1 MDNTQNTYLEI
12 LRLILKVLKFSTYL
26 AITLLELFL
35 KVSKAL
41 LNLTDYE
48 PFKFVKDY
56 KYEVLGKRV
65 KNDINLQTIQV
76 ATNNMARHQYNFKR
90 SEMFQTQ
97 YKNIQEILKICKDE
111 QAPIND
117 DIYKDILYRIGILIV
132 ESEKVALKEGHQY
145 AKRTKFLLDNNI
157 YDNYVREKILSG
169 EADGL
174 MQEYIY
180 NQRKADNGNE
190 RGFTIDDY

>member
-1 MDNTQNTYLEI
+1 MENTQNTYLEI

-26 AITLLELFL
+26 AITLLELFI

-65 KNDINLQTIQV
+65 ENDINLQTIQV

-145 AKRTKFLLDNNI
+145 AKRTKFLLDNKI

-174 MQEYIY
+174 MQEYLY

>member
-1 MDNTQNTYLEI
+1 MENTQNTYWEI
-12 LRLILKVLKFSTYL
+12 LRLILKVLKFSSYL
-26 AITLLELFL
+26 AITLLELFI
-35 KVSKAL
+35 KVSKEL

-48 PFKFVKDY
+48 PFKFVTDY

-117 DIYKDILYRIGILIV
+117 DIYKDIIYRIAILVV

-174 MQEYIY
+174 MQEYLY
-180 NQRKADNGNE
+180 NQRKADNGKE
-190 RGFTIDDY
+190 KGFTIDDY

>member
-1 MDNTQNTYLEI
+1 
-12 LRLILKVLKFSTYL
+12 
-26 AITLLELFL
+26 
-35 KVSKAL
+35 
-41 LNLTDYE
+41 
-48 PFKFVKDY
+48 
-56 KYEVLGKRV
+56 
-65 KNDINLQTIQV
+65 
-76 ATNNMARHQYNFKR
+76 MARHQYNFKR

-145 AKRTKFLLDNNI
+145 AKRTKFLLDNKI

-174 MQEYIY
+174 MQEYLY

>member
-1 MDNTQNTYLEI
+1 MENTQNTYLEI

>member
-1 MDNTQNTYLEI
+1 MENTQNTYLEI
-12 LRLILKVLKFSTYL
+12 LRLILKVLKFSSYL
-26 AITLLELFL
+26 AITLLELFI
-35 KVSKAL
+35 KVSKVL

-48 PFKFVKDY
+48 PFKFVTDY
-56 KYEVLGKRV
+56 KNEVLGNRV
-65 KNDINLQTIQV
+65 KEDINLKAIQA
-76 ATNNMARHQYNFKR
+76 ATDNMARHQYNFQR
-90 SEMFQTQ
+90 SDMFQTQ

-117 DIYKDILYRIGILIV
+117 DIYKDIIYRIAILVV

-174 MQEYIY
+174 MQEYLY
-180 NQRKADNGNE
+180 NQRKADNGKE
-190 RGFTIDDY
+190 KGFTIDDY

>member
-1 MDNTQNTYLEI
+1 MENTQNTYLEI
-12 LRLILKVLKFSTYL
+12 LRLILKVLKFSSYL
-26 AITLLELFL
+26 AITLIELFI
-35 KVSKAL
+35 KVSKVL

-48 PFKFVKDY
+48 PFKFVTDY
-56 KYEVLGKRV
+56 KNEVLGNRV
-65 KNDINLQTIQV
+65 KEDINLKAIQA
-76 ATNNMARHQYNFKR
+76 ATDNMARHQYNFQR
-90 SEMFQTQ
+90 SDMFQTQ

-117 DIYKDILYRIGILIV
+117 DIYKDIIYRIAILVV

-174 MQEYIY
+174 MQEYLY
-180 NQRKADNGNE
+180 NQRKADNGKE
-190 RGFTIDDY
+190 KGFTIDDY

>member
-1 MDNTQNTYLEI
+1 MENTQNTYLEI

-26 AITLLELFL
+26 AITLLELFI

-65 KNDINLQTIQV
+65 ENDINLQTIQV

-117 DIYKDILYRIGILIV
+117 DIYKDILYRRGM
-132 ESEKVALKEGHQY
+132 G
-145 AKRTKFLLDNNI
+145 FLLDNKI

-174 MQEYIY
+174 MQEYLY

>member
-1 MDNTQNTYLEI
+1 MENTQNTYLEI

-26 AITLLELFL
+26 AITLLELFI
-35 KVSKAL
+35 KVFKAL

-65 KNDINLQTIQV
+65 ENDINLQTIQV

-145 AKRTKFLLDNNI
+145 AKRTKFLLDNKI

>member
-1 MDNTQNTYLEI
+1 MENTQNTCLEI

-26 AITLLELFL
+26 AITLLELFI

-65 KNDINLQTIQV
+65 ENDINLQTIQV
-76 ATNNMARHQYNFKR
+76 ATNNMARHQYNFPR

-145 AKRTKFLLDNNI
+145 AKRTKFLLDNKI

-174 MQEYIY
+174 MQEYLY

>member
-1 MDNTQNTYLEI
+1 MENTQNTYLEI
-12 LRLILKVLKFSTYL
+12 LRLILKVLKFSSYL
-26 AITLLELFL
+26 AITLLELFI
-35 KVSKAL
+35 KVSKVL
-41 LNLTDYE
+41 LNLTDY
-48 PFKFVKDY
+48 KN
-56 KYEVLGKRV
+56 EVLGNRV
-65 KNDINLQTIQV
+65 KEDINLKAIQA
-76 ATNNMARHQYNFKR
+76 ATDNMARHQYNFQR
-90 SEMFQTQ
+90 SDMFQTQ

-117 DIYKDILYRIGILIV
+117 DIYKDIIYRIAILVV

-174 MQEYIY
+174 MQEYLY
-180 NQRKADNGNE
+180 NQRKADNGKE
-190 RGFTIDDY
+190 KGFTIDDY